1 MQNSTSLINMLI
13 QDILN
18 SDANY
23 IKNTLMSEVNFVTE
37 QELKELIISFKIRA
51 QSCNQR
57 IKNTTALL
65 DKREH
70 DHSIIKALTA
80 LLPLLKSDSQLI

>member
-1 MQNSTSLINMLI
+1 
-13 QDILN
+13 
-18 SDANY
+18 
-23 IKNTLMSEVNFVTE
+23 MSEADSVTE
-37 QELKELIISFKIRA
+37 QELKELTILSKIRA

-57 IKNTTALL
+57 IKNTTALS

-80 LLPLLKSDSQLI
+80 LLPLLKSDSQSI